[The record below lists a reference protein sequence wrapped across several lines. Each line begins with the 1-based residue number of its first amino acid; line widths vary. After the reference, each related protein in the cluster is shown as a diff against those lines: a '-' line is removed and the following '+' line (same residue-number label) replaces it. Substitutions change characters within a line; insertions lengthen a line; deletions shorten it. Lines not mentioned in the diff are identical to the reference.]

1 MSLTKSM
8 IIIGQANELDMQ
20 NNAAAEARGRE
31 LIRDSESHNQG
42 AIMRQQQ
49 GMLDQANVNNGN
61 LAVENERLRKE
72 NEYYKSL
79 LSKPMAEIANQNGAF
94 KDTYLKQQELL
105 AGWIVSQQA
114 FKNLTFQFADKLGLK
129 DQDVAEALKENKS
142 EAIEQAAKKFPE
154 VDRVKEKLKEGIK

>member
-1 MSLTKSM
+1 MSLTKDLM
-8 IIIGQANELDMQ
+8 IIGQANELDMQ

-31 LIRDSESHNQG
+31 LIRDTEVHNQG

-79 LSKPMAEIANQNGAF
+79 LSKPMAEIANQNSAF
-94 KDTYLKQQELL
+94 KETYLKQQELL
-105 AGWIVSQQA
+105 KQWMLSQQA
-114 FKNLTFQFADKLGLK
+114 FKSLSSKFADKLGLTK
-129 DQDVAEALKENKS
+129 EERKQSYDQ
-142 EAIEQAAKKFPE
+142 AIEKTISENSELNESK
-154 VDRVKEKLKEGIK
+154 DKLSKD

>member
-94 KDTYLKQQELL
+94 KDTYLKQQEII
-105 AGWIVSQQA
+105 AKWIVNQQA
-114 FKNLTFQFADKLGLK
+114 FKNVTLKFAEKLGL
-129 DQDVAEALKENKS
+129 DKS
-142 EAIEQAAKKFPE
+142 EINKELNDEYNNAVDEAAKEYPE
-154 VDRVKEKLKEGIK
+154 VQRIKDKLKE